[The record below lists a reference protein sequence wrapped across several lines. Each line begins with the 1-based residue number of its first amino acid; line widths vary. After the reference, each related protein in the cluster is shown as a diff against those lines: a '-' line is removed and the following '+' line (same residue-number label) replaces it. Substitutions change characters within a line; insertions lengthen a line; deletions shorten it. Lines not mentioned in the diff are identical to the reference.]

1 MELLIKLLGI
11 ASMGAMIQEFP
22 VYQWI
27 VNKLNVPDKPFS
39 CTLCFTFWLTIGPM
53 LIIYGYIG
61 VAYTAFSAVAAELI
75 DRQLWKN

>member
-1 MELLIKLLGI
+1 MELLIKLLGL

-27 VNKLNVPDKPFS
+27 VKKLDLPDKPFS

-61 VAYTAFSAVAAELI
+61 VAYAAFSAVAAELI
-75 DRQLWKN
+75 DRQLWNN